1 MPPLSRR
8 QFSALG
14 LAALAGPP
22 AWAQVK
28 DLNDAINKAGR
39 QRMLSQRAAKAYLA
53 LALQTLPSQADKALT
68 QSMAL
73 FDRQLVEL
81 KGFAPAPAIRDT
93 YGQLERAWLDYK
105 DRLVGQAASLAG
117 AEGVLAQSETVL
129 ALAHQG
135 TVQLEKTSGQP
146 TGQLVNLAGRQRML
160 SQRLAKYALAS
171 GARINPAAAATEID
185 RNRAEFVAGLKTL
198 AEAPQATP
206 RIRDTLKLGEQ
217 QWLLFDTA
225 IRSAGRG
232 GSPAR
237 EALVHIMT
245 TSANLLLVL
254 DDVTGL
260 YAALD

>member
-1 MPPLSRR
+1 MACTKAVLTSACSSAVSAAWVVPPLLVTRSRK
-8 QFSALG
+8 
-14 LAALAGPP
+14 
-22 AWAQVK
+22 V
-28 DLNDAINKAGR
+28 
-39 QRMLSQRAAKAYLA
+39 
-53 LALQTLPSQADKALT
+53 
-68 QSMAL
+68 
-73 FDRQLVEL
+73 
-81 KGFAPAPAIRDT
+81 
-93 YGQLERAWLDYK
+93 
-105 DRLVGQAASLAG
+105 
-117 AEGVLAQSETVL
+117 
-129 ALAHQG
+129 
-135 TVQLEKTSGQP
+135 
-146 TGQLVNLAGRQRML
+146 
-160 SQRLAKYALAS
+160 AS

-245 TSANLLLVL
+245 TSENLLLVL

-260 YAALD
+260 YAALG